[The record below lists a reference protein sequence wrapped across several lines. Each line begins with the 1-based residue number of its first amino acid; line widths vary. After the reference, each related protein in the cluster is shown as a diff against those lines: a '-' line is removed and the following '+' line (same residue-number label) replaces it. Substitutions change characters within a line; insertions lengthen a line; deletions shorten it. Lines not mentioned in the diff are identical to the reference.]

1 MASPTYSMHDQMEW
15 LMWLVEQHL
24 IRNSNDCQNCQ
35 RPMALALVHRTESP
49 EGYSWRCRAYNTRAG
64 VWPGSFFANCVL
76 STEKIVMLMFY
87 WIYELKCKHV
97 MLFENITNLDIIVNY
112 ITTTS
117 FDSNVVT
124 G

>member
-1 MASPTYSMHDQMEW
+1 
-15 LMWLVEQHL
+15 
-24 IRNSNDCQNCQ
+24 
-35 RPMALALVHRTESP
+35 
-49 EGYSWRCRAYNTRAG
+49 
-64 VWPGSFFANCVL
+64 
-76 STEKIVMLMFY
+76 MFY